1 MTKPSSKRR
10 VVTAADILKWQR
22 AYSPVLRV
30 RTEQDAIPNGLSAAM
45 APLFV
50 NWLASSADFGSE
62 HYYLVRNVNILNN
75 PVEGIT
81 LLGTVKV
88 WAESVESVEFVMVIS
103 KVAGRETPG
112 GHAMLRFNF
121 REDRRPIVLGADGQP
136 FTNDS
141 VLADIVLSWE
151 AWRPPLASF
160 DPVAGLDPST
170 YALTPRCLS
179 GPVRCLADAVLDRP
193 WHCYPLKL
201 PDVEN
206 AENELLYVSLALADA
221 VARQTALSIVHEHV
235 EAGRKLPED
244 YPAAELKDWETLAE
258 ESRKAEIPENPIDSI
273 LSGKI
278 RYQLLER
285 SCITMALQSVDW
297 ANQRI
302 CERVG
307 LGEPR
312 RIRISPKTMPAFL
325 SALAVGNRTM
335 ALLRMPAALQW
346 LMSNHTVIPSHA
358 PNLLDEA
365 GLLRRE
371 NGQISK
377 RHYDNRRQTPY
388 GSISEHLIY

>member
-1 MTKPSSKRR
+1 MPSRKRG
-10 VVTAADILKWQR
+10 VVTADDILEWQR
-22 AYSPVLRV
+22 TYSPVRRV
-30 RTEQDAIPNGLSAAM
+30 STQQDAFPNGLSVAM

-50 NWLASSADFGSE
+50 GWPSSSASFGPE
-62 HYYLVRNVNILNN
+62 DYYLVRNVNVLNN

-103 KVAGRETPG
+103 KVAGRESPG
-112 GHAMLRFNF
+112 GHAMLRFIF

-141 VLADIVLSWE
+141 TLDDLVLSWE
-151 AWRPPLASF
+151 AWRPPRASF

-170 YALTPRCLS
+170 YALTPRCFVGS
-179 GPVRCLADAVLDRP
+179 VRCLADAVLDRP

-206 AENELLYVSLALADA
+206 ANNELLYVSLALADA
-221 VARQTALSIVHEHV
+221 VARQTTLSIVE
-235 EAGRKLPED
+235 EYIAKGRNMLED
-244 YPAAELKDWETLAE
+244 YADAKLEDWATLAE
-258 ESRKAEIPENPIDSI
+258 ESRKAEVPEDPIEDI
-273 LSGKI
+273 LTGKI

-285 SCITMALQSVDW
+285 SCITMALQSVDL

-302 CERVG
+302 HERAG

-325 SALAVGNRTM
+325 SALAAGKRTK
-335 ALLRMPAALQW
+335 ALLGMPAALHW
-346 LMSNHTVIPSHA
+346 LMSNHTVIPSNA
-358 PNLLDEA
+358 PSLLDEV

-371 NGQISK
+371 NGQIVK
-377 RHYDNRRQTPY
+377 RHYDNRRETPY
-388 GSISEHLIY
+388 GSVAEHLIY

>member
-1 MTKPSSKRR
+1 MPSSKRS

-22 AYSPVLRV
+22 TYSPVLRV
-30 RTEQDAIPNGLSAAM
+30 RTQQDEFPNGLSAAM

-50 NWLASSADFGSE
+50 SWLSSSAGFGSE
-62 HYYLVRNVNILNN
+62 HYYLVRNVNVLNN

-112 GHAMLRFNF
+112 GHGMLRFIF

-141 VLADIVLSWE
+141 VLDDIVLSWE
-151 AWRPPLASF
+151 AWRPPRSSF

-170 YALTPRCLS
+170 YALTPRCFA

-193 WHCYPLKL
+193 WHCYPLNL

-206 AENELLYVSLALADA
+206 AKNELLYVSLVLADA
-221 VARQTALSIVHEHV
+221 VARQTALNMVEEHI
-235 EAGRKLPED
+235 EEGRNMPED
-244 YPAAELKDWETLAE
+244 YPDAELEDWETLAE
-258 ESRKAEIPENPIDSI
+258 ESRKAEVPENPIEDI
-273 LSGKI
+273 LNGKV
-278 RYQLLER
+278 RYQLMER

-302 CERVG
+302 HERAG

-325 SALAVGNRTM
+325 SALAVGDRTV
-335 ALLRMPAALQW
+335 ALLRMPAALHW

-358 PNLLDEA
+358 PGLLDEVD
-365 GLLRRE
+365 LLRRE
-371 NGQISK
+371 NGQIFK

>member
-1 MTKPSSKRR
+1 MPSSKRR

-22 AYSPVLRV
+22 TYSPVLRV
-30 RTEQDAIPNGLSAAM
+30 RTQQDELPSGLSAAM

-50 NWLASSADFGSE
+50 SWLSSSAGFGSE
-62 HYYLVRNVNILNN
+62 HYYLVRNVNVLNN

-81 LLGTVKV
+81 LLSTVKV

-103 KVAGRETPG
+103 KVAGRESPG
-112 GHAMLRFNF
+112 GHGMLRFTF

-141 VLADIVLSWE
+141 VLDDIVVSWE
-151 AWRPPLASF
+151 AWRPPLSSF

-170 YALTPRCLS
+170 YALTPRCFA
-179 GPVRCLADAVLDRP
+179 GPVRCVADAVLDRP
-193 WHCYPLKL
+193 WHCYPLNL

-206 AENELLYVSLALADA
+206 AKNELLYVSLVLADA
-221 VARQTALSIVHEHV
+221 VSRQTTLSIMEEHIK
-235 EAGRKLPED
+235 EGRKMPD
-244 YPAAELKDWETLAE
+244 GYPAAELEDWETLAK
-258 ESRKAEIPENPIDSI
+258 ESRKAEVPENPIEDI
-273 LSGKI
+273 LNGKV

-302 CERVG
+302 HERAG
-307 LGEPR
+307 LGEPQ
-312 RIRISPKTMPAFL
+312 RIRISPKTMPEFL
-325 SALAVGNRTM
+325 SALAAGNRTV
-335 ALLRMPAALQW
+335 ALLRMPAALHW

-358 PNLLDEA
+358 PGLLDEV

-371 NGQISK
+371 NGQIVK